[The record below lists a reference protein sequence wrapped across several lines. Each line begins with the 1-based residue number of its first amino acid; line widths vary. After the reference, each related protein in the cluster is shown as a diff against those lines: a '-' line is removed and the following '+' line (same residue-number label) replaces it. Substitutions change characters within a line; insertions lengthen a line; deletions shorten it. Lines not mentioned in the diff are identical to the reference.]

1 MKTSSRTALRP
12 IGAALLLA
20 AALAHPAA
28 AAHSVMLTI
37 VPLHPEEATTWC
49 GAATAQM
56 VMGGYPNPPGACA
69 WITDPTHVQAD
80 VAASIVN
87 HEAGWTAEPRG
98 LADAMATLCPLPP
111 GHVWAVASRA
121 DPAQLMHSVAFW
133 MTVNEFPVA
142 ALLDTTAHH
151 GDLTHQEHWVA
162 IKGIITNVDPTT
174 TSTET
179 LEYVWYNDPGL
190 PLGDP
195 GASKFVAG
203 PLWYTQ
209 FQAVAKAGSSFN
221 GNYVAVIEPP
231 ASTGRATA
239 VPEVLSGRLISI
251 EEALAAAER
260 AIRSLGEVGLPQIG
274 PFEVLGQARPLTPL
288 LVDARYGGYYLIP
301 YAVEGRQAT
310 AALFVNA
317 YTGGFQEVDAFTTA
331 TRFLSEEEA
340 RQAALR
346 YLGAAQPKS
355 VEAELVSSAEAG
367 AASRS
372 RPLWKVRV
380 DGRTVGVT
388 QDGAVVTGVSGEEF
402 SIPVPARRPQ
412 GLAAGNGRLW
422 TLDAETG
429 EILELAP
436 RSGGVLRRISTGLQ
450 QLAGLA
456 FDGER
461 LWVADQATR
470 EIQAFHP
477 DDGRRLRSLP
487 FASPPEKGF
496 RSIAGITW
504 GGGHLWTAI
513 AAGFSSSFNQIDD
526 QGRIVRSL
534 FADCDPRGIA
544 VEGGHLW
551 SLCYN
556 GEQNAPTLDRRDL
569 LPEESAFQRSR
580 VFLEKAAGRS
590 PSGLA
595 YDGVSLWYLDAGTKR
610 AYRFTP
616 TQGATP

>member
-1 MKTSSRTALRP
+1 MKISNRKALRL
-12 IGAALLLA
+12 IGAAVLLA
-20 AALAHPAA
+20 AATTLPAV

-56 VMGGYPNPPGACA
+56 VMDGYPTPPGSCA
-69 WITDPTHVQAD
+69 WTHVQAD
-80 VAASIVN
+80 AAASIVN

-111 GHVWAVASRA
+111 GHHWTVISRA
-121 DPAQLMHSVAFW
+121 DPTQVMRAVAFW
-133 MTVNEFPVA
+133 MTVNDYPVA

-151 GDLTHQEHWVA
+151 GDPTHQEHWVA
-162 IKGIITNVDPTT
+162 IKGIITDADPTT
-174 TSTET
+174 TSTVT
-179 LEYVWYNDPGL
+179 LEYVWFNDPGL

-195 GASKFVAG
+195 TASKLVTGSF
-203 PLWYTQ
+203 WYTQ

-221 GNYVAVIEPP
+221 GNYLAVIEPP
-231 ASTGRATA
+231 ASPGRATA
-239 VPEVLSGRLISI
+239 PPEVLTGRLISAD
-251 EEALAAAER
+251 EALAAAFR
-260 AIRSLGEVGLPQIG
+260 AIRDVGLARIG
-274 PFEVLGQARPLTPL
+274 GFDVLDQATPLEPL

-301 YAVEGRQAT
+301 YAVEGREAT

-317 YTGGFQEVDAFTTA
+317 YTGGFQEVDAFASA
-331 TRFLSEEEA
+331 TRFLSEDEA
-340 RQAALR
+340 RQVALR
-346 YLGAAQPKS
+346 SLKAAQPKA

-367 AASRS
+367 SASRS

-388 QDGAVVTGVSGEEF
+388 QDGEVVPGVSGAEH
-402 SIPVPARRPQ
+402 SIRVPARRPY

-422 TLDAETG
+422 TTDAETG

-436 RSGGVLRRISTGLQ
+436 RSGNVVRRISTGVE

-461 LWVADQATR
+461 LWVADAATR
-470 EIQAFHP
+470 ELHAFHP
-477 DDGRRLRSLP
+477 GDGRRLRSLP
-487 FASPPEKGF
+487 VQVPPEKGY
-496 RSIAGITW
+496 RSIGGIAWDGT
-504 GGGHLWTAI
+504 HLWTAI

-526 QGRIVRSL
+526 DGRIVRSL
-534 FADCDPRGIA
+534 FADCVPRGIV
-544 VEGGHLW
+544 VEDGHLW
-551 SLCYN
+551 SLCFN
-556 GEQNAPTLDRRDL
+556 GEGNAPTIDRRDL

-580 VFLEKAAGRS
+580 VLLERAEGRS

-595 YDGVSLWYLDAGTKR
+595 YDGASLWYLDAGARR
-610 AYRFTP
+610 AYRYTP
-616 TQGATP
+616 ARPATARREPQ